1 MPAMTSPARPT
12 RTFGAG
18 FALVAAAAALWG
30 TDALFRRGLA
40 MELPATTVVAAEHA
54 ILVVL
59 TLPLLVRGARRA
71 RATFDRGDVAALV
84 LVGGGASVAATVMF
98 TRAFA
103 YGDPN
108 TPLLLQQ
115 LQPLFAVIAAR
126 LILGE
131 RLLAR
136 YPFFFLAAVVG
147 AWLVTFAEP
156 LNVEVTAAAPA
167 LLAVGAALLWAMGT
181 VLGRRLTPKVHF
193 TELAA
198 LRFGVGLPVALA
210 ILPLS
215 GGATA
220 AMDLR
225 GGDVLGL
232 FLLALVPGL
241 LGLVIYYRGLRGTPA
256 SSATLA
262 ELAFPLSSVVVNFLA
277 FGEVLTATQWIGLAL
292 LAITMVVMSS
302 AHRRGPEAV
311 GVAVQPAGGA
321 VAAGGPSREGTG

>member
-1 MPAMTSPARPT
+1 MSTHPRRAT
-12 RTFGAG
+12 GAG

-30 TDALFRRGLA
+30 TDGLYRLGLA
-40 MELPATTVVAAEHA
+40 RELPETTIVAAEHA

-84 LVGGGASVAATVMF
+84 IVGGGASVAATVMF

-115 LQPLFAVIAAR
+115 LQPLFAVVAAR

-136 YPFFFLAAVVG
+136 YPFFFLAAVAG

-156 LNVEVTAAAPA
+156 LRVEVTAAVPA

-210 ILPLS
+210 ILPLG
-215 GGATA
+215 GGAA
-220 AMDLR
+220 AATGLG

-241 LGLVIYYRGLRGTPA
+241 LGLTIYYRGLRGTAA

-262 ELAFPLSSVVVNFLA
+262 ELAFPLSSVLVNYLA
-277 FGEVLTATQWIGLAL
+277 FGEALDGSQWAGLAL
-292 LAITMVVMSS
+292 LAATMLVMST
-302 AHRRGPEAV
+302 AHRQGPEGV
-311 GVAVQPAGGA
+311 GVAVEPSTETAG
-321 VAAGGPSREGTG
+321 AAS

>member
-1 MPAMTSPARPT
+1 MSARPLLTT
-12 RTFGAG
+12 RAG
-18 FALVAAAAALWG
+18 FGLVAAAAALWG
-30 TDALFRRGLA
+30 TDGLFRLGLA
-40 MELPATTVVAAEHA
+40 NELPATTVVAAEHA

-59 TLPLLVRGARRA
+59 TLPLLLRGVQRA
-71 RATFDRGDVAALV
+71 RATFDRGDLVALV

-115 LQPLFAVIAAR
+115 LQPLFAVLAAR
-126 LILGE
+126 VILGE
-131 RLLAR
+131 RLLTR
-136 YPFFFLAAVVG
+136 YPFFFVAAVAG
-147 AWLVTFAEP
+147 AWLVTFEDP
-156 LNVEVTAAAPA
+156 LQVEVTAAAPA

-210 ILPLS
+210 LLPVG
-215 GGATA
+215 GGAAA
-220 AMDLR
+220 AMGLG
-225 GGDVLGL
+225 GGDVLWL
-232 FLLALVPGL
+232 FLLALIPGL
-241 LGLVIYYRGLRGTPA
+241 LGLVLYYRGLRGTPA

-262 ELAFPLSSVVVNFLA
+262 ELAFPLSSVVVNYLA
-277 FGEVLTATQWIGLAL
+277 LGAALDGSQWVGLAL
-292 LAITMVVMSS
+292 LAATMVVMST

-311 GVAVQPAGGA
+311 GVAVEPPAET
-321 VAAGGPSREGTG
+321 AGTASTAG